1 MAGYVDNPF
10 LAMITQSSILAYL
23 LVSCLNRLTDKSS
36 QIKQRLQ
43 THANETICFRIDPVA
58 CLSVT
63 VMQDGH
69 FTAAAR
75 DMQATVIFEIPVEIV
90 PRIISGEMAI
100 FDKIIICGD
109 PELADTLLYIGR
121 VFQAEIEENLSS
133 ILGDVLTRRVT
144 LTGQKLVRW
153 HLGSIHNLSQ
163 ALSGFLS
170 EEQSVTAS
178 RTRFHQFASGVGS
191 VQQQI
196 SQLEER
202 ITTLI
207 PLFSPIADNL
217 PRTGR

>member
-1 MAGYVDNPF
+1 
-10 LAMITQSSILAYL
+10 MITQSSILAYL
-23 LVSCLNRLTDKSS
+23 LVSCLNRLTDKSN

-75 DMQATVIFEIPVEIV
+75 DMQAAVIFEIPIEIV
-90 PRIISGEMAI
+90 PRIISGEMTI
-100 FDKIIICGD
+100 FDQIIICGN

-121 VFQAEIEENLSS
+121 VFQTEIEENMSS
-133 ILGDVLTRRVT
+133 ILGDVLTRQVT

-153 HLGSIHNLSQ
+153 HWGSFHNLSQ
-163 ALSGFLS
+163 ALGEFLS
-170 EEQSVTAS
+170 EEQSVTLS
-178 RTRFHQFASGVGS
+178 RTRFHQLASEIES
-191 VQQQI
+191 IQQQI

-207 PLFSPIADNL
+207 PLFFPIADNL
-217 PRTGR
+217 PRIGR